1 MTEQKRTPAAEL
13 EDDVAKACAIIERLK
28 DEMAKAIIGQEAMIQ
43 RLIMAIM
50 CGGHVLLEGVPGIAK
65 TLAVTTLSK
74 ALSLDFK
81 RIQFTPDLLPSDLIG
96 TSVYNQKEGTFSVEK
111 GPIFTNVVLADE
123 INRAPPKVQ
132 SALLEVMQERQVT
145 IGGDTFKTKEPYFVL
160 GTQNP
165 IEQEGTYPLPEA
177 ETDRF
182 MMKVVINY
190 PSPEDEKEIV
200 MRYGASF
207 RPQIT
212 PQMGPADIAQLQ
224 ELVKKIYID
233 DKIVDY
239 IISIVFATR
248 DPKQSKVDIE
258 GLLEY
263 GASPRASLWLASCSR
278 AHAVLNGRTYVTPF
292 DVREVATDIL
302 RHRLVLSYEAQAQQI
317 TPEDI
322 IERIF
327 NKIPVP

>member
-1 MTEQKRTPAAEL
+1 MTKQTPSEL
-13 EDDVAKACAIIERLK
+13 ENDVEKACALIERLK
-28 DEMAKAIIGQEAMIQ
+28 NEMSKAIVGQEAMIQ

-50 CGGHVLLEGVPGIAK
+50 CAGHVLLEGVPGIAK

-111 GPIFTNVVLADE
+111 GPVFTNVVLADE

-145 IGGDTFKTKEPYFVL
+145 IGGETFKTKEPYFVL

-182 MMKVVINY
+182 MMKVVISY
-190 PSPEDEKEIV
+190 PSPADEKEIV
-200 MRYGASF
+200 MRYGTSAK
-207 RPQIT
+207 PQIT
-212 PQMGPADIAQLQ
+212 PQLGSGEIAMLQ
-224 ELVKKIYID
+224 DLVKKIYID
-233 DKIVDY
+233 EKIVHY
-239 IISIVFATR
+239 IISIVGATR

-278 AHAVLNGRTYVTPF
+278 AHALLNGRTYVTPF
-292 DVREVATDIL
+292 DVKEVAMDIL

-317 TPEDI
+317 TPEEI
-322 IERIF
+322 IQRIF

>member
-1 MTEQKRTPAAEL
+1 MTEQTQAQVAEL
-13 EDDVAKACAIIERLK
+13 EDDVAKACALIERLK
-28 DEMAKAIIGQEAMIQ
+28 KEMAKAVIGQESMVQ

-111 GPIFTNVVLADE
+111 GPVFTNVVLADE

-190 PSPEDEKEIV
+190 PSPADEKEIV
-200 MRYGASF
+200 MRYGTRGPA
-207 RPQIT
+207 QIT
-212 PQMGPADIAQLQ
+212 PQMGAQDIAMLQ
-224 ELVKKIYID
+224 ALVKKIYID
-233 DKIVDY
+233 DKIVNY
-239 IISIVFATR
+239 IISVVFATR

-278 AHAVLNGRTYVTPF
+278 AHALLNGRTYVTPF

-302 RHRLVLSYEAQAQQI
+302 RHRLVLSYEAEAQQI
-317 TPEDI
+317 TPEEI
-322 IERIF
+322 IQRIF

>member
-1 MTEQKRTPAAEL
+1 MTQQKQEIEAEVL
-13 EDDVAKACAIIERLK
+13 KANSLIERLK
-28 DEMAKAIIGQEAMIQ
+28 KEIAKAIIGQEKMVE
-43 RLIMAIM
+43 RLIMAII
-50 CGGHVLLEGVPGIAK
+50 CQGHVLLEGVPGIAK
-65 TLAVTTLSK
+65 TLAVNTLAK

-96 TSVYNQKEGTFSVEK
+96 TSVYHPKDGTFSVEK
-111 GPIFTNVVLADE
+111 GPVFTNVVLADE

-145 IGGDTFKTKEPYFVL
+145 IGGETFKTKEPYFVL

-182 MMKVVINY
+182 MMKIVLNY
-190 PSPEDEKEIV
+190 PTATEEKEIV
-200 MRYGASF
+200 MRYGTLA
-207 RPQIT
+207 PVQIV
-212 PQMGPADIAQLQ
+212 PQMGTEEVLMLQ
-224 ELVKKIYID
+224 SLVKKVYID
-233 DKIVDY
+233 DKILNY
-239 IISIVFATR
+239 IISIVVATR
-248 DPKQSKVDIE
+248 NPKESEVDIV

-278 AHAVLNGRTYVTPF
+278 AHALLQGRTYVTPF
-292 DVREVATDIL
+292 DVKEVAFDIL

-322 IERIF
+322 IQRIF

>member
-1 MTEQKRTPAAEL
+1 MTQQKQEIEA
-13 EDDVAKACAIIERLK
+13 DVLKANALIERLK
-28 DEMAKAIIGQEAMIQ
+28 KEIAKAIIGQEKMVE
-43 RLIMAIM
+43 RLIMAII
-50 CGGHVLLEGVPGIAK
+50 CQGHVLLEGVPGIAK
-65 TLAVTTLSK
+65 TLAVNTLAK

-96 TSVYNQKEGTFSVEK
+96 TSVYHPKDGTFSVEK
-111 GPIFTNVVLADE
+111 GPVFTNVVLADE

-145 IGGDTFKTKEPYFVL
+145 IGGETFKTKEPYFVL

-182 MMKVVINY
+182 MMKIVLNY
-190 PSPEDEKEIV
+190 PTATEEKEIV
-200 MRYGASF
+200 MRYGTLA
-207 RPQIT
+207 PVQIV
-212 PQMGPADIAQLQ
+212 PQMGTEEVLMLQ
-224 ELVKKIYID
+224 SLVKKVYID
-233 DKIVDY
+233 DKILNY
-239 IISIVFATR
+239 IISIVVATR
-248 DPKQSKVDIE
+248 NPKESEVDIV

-278 AHAVLNGRTYVTPF
+278 AHALLQGRTYVTPF
-292 DVREVATDIL
+292 DVKEVAFDIL

-322 IERIF
+322 IQRIF